1 VDGPRWELALELLA
15 SGAATVN
22 IRGLVFQADPATA
35 TSTRRVH
42 IEFECPFD
50 PSQVGQAPSDR
61 LRAVG
66 AGQLNEARQTVAAL
80 CAADGRF
87 AAFIDG
93 SGVVYEF
100 VHRYGMGALLVAT
113 AGQSGDLSWR

>member
-1 VDGPRWELALELLA
+1 M
-15 SGAATVN
+15 N
-22 IRGLVFQADPATA
+22 IRGLVFQADPETA

-42 IEFECPFD
+42 IEFDCPFD

-61 LRAVG
+61 LRAIG
-66 AGQLNEARQTVAAL
+66 ARQLDEARQIVAAL
-80 CAADGRF
+80 CAADDRF
-87 AAFIDG
+87 TTLIEG

-113 AGQSGDLSWR
+113 AGRSGDLSWR